1 MNLFTAGFLLFS
13 CATATPVSDKAEISI
28 KEIVK
33 NPETTLID
41 VRVPEEFAEKT
52 ADGAVNIPLDQIQ
65 NRISEFKDKKNIV
78 TFCVTGQRSAKA
90 IVILKQ
96 NGIETMS
103 KQPGTGEYMSIA
115 MGYSVYGTDIY
126 VREDQKAKAEALIN
140 ELLYDNDYN
149 TFEDEDIKLP
159 WWQNKVIVAKC
170 ILGFFILVIIIM
182 IASQIFQ

>member
-1 MNLFTAGFLLFS
+1 M
-13 CATATPVSDKAEISI
+13 
-28 KEIVK
+28 
-33 NPETTLID
+33 
-41 VRVPEEFAEKT
+41 
-52 ADGAVNIPLDQIQ
+52 DGKITKIFNAADQIQ
-65 NRISEFKDKKNIV
+65 AEMIHDH
-78 TFCVTGQRSAKA
+78 
-90 IVILKQ
+90 LKQ

-115 MGYSVYGTDIY
+115 MGY

-159 WWQNKVIVAKC
+159 WWQNKVIAAKC

-182 IASQIFQ
+182 IAMQILQ

>member
-1 MNLFTAGFLLFS
+1 M
-13 CATATPVSDKAEISI
+13 E
-28 KEIVK
+28 VK
-33 NPETTLID
+33 ITKIFN
-41 VRVPEEFAEKT
+41 A
-52 ADGAVNIPLDQIQ
+52 ADQIQ
-65 NRISEFKDKKNIV
+65 AEMIHDH
-78 TFCVTGQRSAKA
+78 
-90 IVILKQ
+90 LKQ

-149 TFEDEDIKLP
+149 TFGKMKISNCLGGK
-159 WWQNKVIVAKC
+159 KVIAAKC

-182 IASQIFQ
+182 IAMQILQ

>member
-1 MNLFTAGFLLFS
+1 MIHDN
-13 CATATPVSDKAEISI
+13 
-28 KEIVK
+28 
-33 NPETTLID
+33 
-41 VRVPEEFAEKT
+41 
-52 ADGAVNIPLDQIQ
+52 
-65 NRISEFKDKKNIV
+65 
-78 TFCVTGQRSAKA
+78 
-90 IVILKQ
+90 LKQ

>member
-1 MNLFTAGFLLFS
+1 M
-13 CATATPVSDKAEISI
+13 
-28 KEIVK
+28 
-33 NPETTLID
+33 
-41 VRVPEEFAEKT
+41 
-52 ADGAVNIPLDQIQ
+52 DGKITKIFNAADQIQ
-65 NRISEFKDKKNIV
+65 AEMIHDH
-78 TFCVTGQRSAKA
+78 
-90 IVILKQ
+90 LKQ

-126 VREDQKAKAEALIN
+126 VREDQISID
-140 ELLYDNDYN
+140 ELTQVFFDYD
-149 TFEDEDIKLP
+149 TSEDEVIKLP

>member
-1 MNLFTAGFLLFS
+1 MKSKCLRDGWS
-13 CATATPVSDKAEISI
+13 CD
-28 KEIVK
+28 
-33 NPETTLID
+33 
-41 VRVPEEFAEKT
+41 
-52 ADGAVNIPLDQIQ
+52 IQ
-65 NRISEFKDKKNIV
+65 MCIRD
-78 TFCVTGQRSAKA
+78 R
-90 IVILKQ
+90 
-96 NGIETMS
+96 
-103 KQPGTGEYMSIA
+103 
-115 MGYSVYGTDIY
+115 GYSVYGTDIY

>member
-1 MNLFTAGFLLFS
+1 ME
-13 CATATPVSDKAEISI
+13 DKITKIFNA
-28 KEIVK
+28 
-33 NPETTLID
+33 
-41 VRVPEEFAEKT
+41 A
-52 ADGAVNIPLDQIQ
+52 DQIQ
-65 NRISEFKDKKNIV
+65 AEMIHDH
-78 TFCVTGQRSAKA
+78 
-90 IVILKQ
+90 LKQ

-140 ELLYDNDYN
+140 ELLYDNDN

-159 WWQNKVIVAKC
+159 WWQNKVIAAKC

-182 IASQIFQ
+182 IAMQILQ